1 MRKTIIALLSIIMC
15 VTLLAACGTSTATVD
30 NGDKKNENNE
40 NGEEMSEAM
49 KKFYADLDYDVFG
62 ENDFAG
68 ITPLAAISFNIDTE
82 KYYALPSEY
91 KEGDTIYSI
100 RLTQN
105 GKLGSVILEYDKNF
119 VPYEGATEEEITI
132 NGMKAVMGT
141 MPGEET
147 WSYISFL
154 GEYEGFHIENMFAE
168 WLPSDNEELMSILND
183 SLILVKY
190 N

>member
-1 MRKTIIALLSIIMC
+1 
-15 VTLLAACGTSTATVD
+15 
-30 NGDKKNENNE
+30 
-40 NGEEMSEAM
+40 
-49 KKFYADLDYDVFG
+49 
-62 ENDFAG
+62 
-68 ITPLAAISFNIDTE
+68 
-82 KYYALPSEY
+82 
-91 KEGDTIYSI
+91 
-100 RLTQN
+100 
-105 GKLGSVILEYDKNF
+105 
-119 VPYEGATEEEITI
+119 PYEGATEEEITI